1 MPLSRLWE
9 QLDKQF
15 AKQNAML
22 GNGNNRPINV
32 ELTVNLDGKKVA
44 KNTYKNLQEMQR
56 LGQIQF

>member
-1 MPLSRLWE
+1 
-9 QLDKQF
+9 
-15 AKQNAML
+15 ML